1 MNWIKGKKKSCKSES
16 PDFLGESEGNPNNR
30 HFIPM
35 DRVSKSRESCHP
47 VETFNRD
54 LSNLCRDRT
63 TERYRQD
70 AHATTR

>member
-47 VETFNRD
+47 VENPNRA
-54 LSNLCRDRT
+54 LSELCGDETIKRL
-63 TERYRQD
+63 
-70 AHATTR
+70 